1 MASLVSSLLSS
12 YLNVFVKGFSR
23 DQLSFSLFSGSV
35 TLKNACL
42 HCSPPFSSTQHTLQC
57 NTSHPIT
64 HTPQASTR
72 RCCTTC

>member
-23 DQLSFSLFSGSV
+23 DQLSISLFSGSV

-42 HCSPPFSSTQHTLQC
+42 SCLPSF
-57 NTSHPIT
+57 
-64 HTPQASTR
+64 
-72 RCCTTC
+72 